1 MLPDELREAVSDRA
15 WTEAMLEAERAL
27 ARVQGLDAEYAIDV
41 DPEALALDGRGA
53 GNPAE
58 PLARLLR
65 ERWPDAHRG
74 ATSQDIV
81 DTAAAL
87 VVRAA
92 KAIVLRELDGL
103 TAATARL
110 ANEHRATVMAGRTLL
125 QQATPTTFGLKAA
138 TWLVAVVEA
147 RELPEL
153 PIQLGGATATL
164 AAFGD
169 RGLELRAAL
178 ALELGLA

>member
-1 MLPDELREAVSDRA
+1 MSECRESGRRCSLPFDALMLPDELREAVSDRA

-27 ARVQGLDAEYAIDV
+27 ARVQGLDADYAIAV
-41 DPEALALDGRGA
+41 ARGALARDGRGV
-53 GNPAE
+53 GTPAE

-87 VVRAA
+87 VARDA
-92 KAIVLRELDGL
+92 KALVVRELDGV
-103 TAATARL
+103 AAACARL
-110 ANEHRATVMAGRTLL
+110 ADEHRGTVMAGRTLL

-138 TWLVAVVEA
+138 PWLVGLVQVRGAIREVAVPA
-147 RELPEL
+147 
-153 PIQLGGATATL
+153 QLGG
-164 AAFGD
+164 
-169 RGLELRAAL
+169 
-178 ALELGLA
+178 